1 MKNGR
6 RRKKEVE
13 KSEAFHA
20 IHEYF
25 FFVPFSRGGEGETN
39 YFYIVEHSKPRLQRG
54 GKKKKQNAGGKV
66 GHTHGIGS
74 RSLARI
80 ETIEISIPL
89 IRGSRGFAVSAV
101 EKNPFVSSANG
112 TRVCTGEI
120 LAELE
125 RYSDD

>member
-1 MKNGR
+1 M
-6 RRKKEVE
+6 
-13 KSEAFHA
+13 
-20 IHEYF
+20 
-25 FFVPFSRGGEGETN
+25 
-39 YFYIVEHSKPRLQRG
+39 
-54 GKKKKQNAGGKV
+54 GKKRCVQNGA
-66 GHTHGIGS
+66 HTVDED
-74 RSLARI
+74 RELEASLECR

-101 EKNPFVSSANG
+101 EKKPLRSSANE

>member
-1 MKNGR
+1 M
-6 RRKKEVE
+6 E

-101 EKNPFVSSANG
+101 EKKPLRF
-112 TRVCTGEI
+112 
-120 LAELE
+120 
-125 RYSDD
+125 

>member
-1 MKNGR
+1 M
-6 RRKKEVE
+6 E

-54 GKKKKQNAGGKV
+54 GKKKKTKRRRQSGT
-66 GHTHGIGS
+66 HTHGIGS

-120 LAELE
+120 PAELE

>member
-54 GKKKKQNAGGKV
+54 GKKKKTKRRRQSGT
-66 GHTHGIGS
+66 HTRHRIEKPCSNRNDRNFDSVNSGEQGICSVCGRKKTPS
-74 RSLARI
+74 FLART
-80 ETIEISIPL
+80 E
-89 IRGSRGFAVSAV
+89 R
-101 EKNPFVSSANG
+101 
-112 TRVCTGEI
+112 TGEI

>member
-25 FFVPFSRGGEGETN
+25 FFVPFSRGGRGKQTIFISLN
-39 YFYIVEHSKPRLQRG
+39 TVNLGSRGVE
-54 GKKKKQNAGGKV
+54 KKKTKRRRQSGT
-66 GHTHGIGS
+66 HTHGIGS

-101 EKNPFVSSANG
+101 EKKPLRF
-112 TRVCTGEI
+112 
-120 LAELE
+120 
-125 RYSDD
+125 